1 MPGLA
6 TYFIQ
11 FADFAVQFFNKRT
24 IKVCVSCFLTVSRKK
39 MSFYGQTWIVGGD
52 LWTLFGSLCYGFLGV
67 AEGRLQLLTEVV
79 SEMLE
84 NAVLVKFRLPLEG
97 RTGAKH
103 TVVKLGSPLWID
115 ALQTLK

>member
-1 MPGLA
+1 MG
-6 TYFIQ
+6 Y
-11 FADFAVQFFNKRT
+11 
-24 IKVCVSCFLTVSRKK
+24 C
-39 MSFYGQTWIVGGD
+39 QTWIVGGD
-52 LWTLFGSLCYGFLGV
+52 LRTLSGSSCYGFLGV
-67 AEGRLQLLTEVV
+67 AEGLLQLLTEVV

-97 RTGAKH
+97 RTGAKD

>member
-1 MPGLA
+1 MSSRQINDLRQKG
-6 TYFIQ
+6 
-11 FADFAVQFFNKRT
+11 N
-24 IKVCVSCFLTVSRKK
+24 RKK
-39 MSFYGQTWIVGGD
+39 LGYCQTWIVGGD
-52 LWTLFGSLCYGFLGV
+52 LRTFSGSSCYGFLGV
-67 AEGRLQLLTEVV
+67 AEGLLQLLTEVV

-97 RTGAKH
+97 RTGAKD